1 MFDKK
6 SRGYKIF
13 FWITLILLGMF
24 IFFPLYWM
32 LVTSLKTREEIF
44 VFTLFPSQPTIENYI
59 NVIQDPVIMR
69 YFLNSL
75 FVSFV
80 CSIVSTVVSTLT
92 AYSISK
98 FRYRGRKALLSF
110 ILLSRVF
117 PQVVLLLTIYTMMRT
132 FKLTGNYLS
141 LILSFVTFTL
151 PVGTW
156 TLKSYIDQLPD
167 SIIESAKIDGASN
180 MRIMRS
186 ILLPLIVPGLISTAI
201 YGFVWAWNDIL
212 YSLTL
217 VTSSEMRMLSSGLIL
232 RYTGEFQNNWG
243 GMMAASVIV
252 SIPVTLIFIF
262 LQRYFIA
269 GMMSG
274 AVKG

>member
-13 FWITLILLGMF
+13 FWTTLVLLGIF
-24 IFFPLYWM
+24 IFFPMYWM
-32 LVTSLKTREEIF
+32 LVTSFKTREEIF
-44 VFTLFPSQPTIENYI
+44 IFTLFPRQLTIENYI
-59 NVIQDPVIMR
+59 NVIRDPVIMR

-75 FVSFV
+75 FVSFI
-80 CSIVSTVVSTLT
+80 CSIVSTIVSTLT

-110 ILLSRVF
+110 ILVSRVF
-117 PQVVLLLTIYTMMRT
+117 PQVVLLLTIYSMMRT
-132 FKLTGNYLS
+132 LKLTGNYLS

-180 MRIMRS
+180 LRIMWS

-217 VTSSEMRMLSSGLIL
+217 VTSAEKRMLSSGLIL

-269 GMMSG
+269 GMTSG

>member
-1 MFDKK
+1 MFEIK

-13 FWITLILLGMF
+13 FWTTLILLGIF
-24 IFFPLYWM
+24 IFFPMFWM
-32 LVTSLKTREEIF
+32 LITSLKTREEIF
-44 VFTLFPSQPTIENYI
+44 VFTLFPRNITIENYI

-75 FVSFV
+75 FVSFI
-80 CSIVSTVVSTLT
+80 CSIVSTIVSTIT

-98 FRYRGRKALLSF
+98 FRYRGRKVLLSF

-117 PQVVLLLTIYTMMRT
+117 PHVVLLLTIYSMMRT
-132 FKLTGNYLS
+132 FKLTGSYLS

-180 MRIMRS
+180 FRIMRS

-201 YGFVWAWNDIL
+201 YGFVWSWNDIL

-217 VTSSEMRMLSSGLIL
+217 VTSAEMRMLSSGLIL

-269 GMMSG
+269 GMTSG